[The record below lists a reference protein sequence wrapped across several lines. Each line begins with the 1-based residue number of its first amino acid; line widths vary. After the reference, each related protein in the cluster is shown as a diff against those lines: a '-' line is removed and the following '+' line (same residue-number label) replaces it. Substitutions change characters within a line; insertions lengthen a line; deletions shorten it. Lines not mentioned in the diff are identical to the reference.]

1 MHLDDVA
8 RVLLCWVAMRPLAPC
23 RCGSLLPAG
32 ARACPHCGVE
42 ARSGFPRAKAILA
55 GAATTLAGGA
65 FGITLMACYGCP
77 PGECVYIPSDGGTD
91 ARVSADA
98 QVGDPDAG
106 KDGGVDAGKDAA
118 PKDAATDAEAVDGA
132 ADDAGL

>member
-1 MHLDDVA
+1 
-8 RVLLCWVAMRPLAPC
+8 MRPLAPC

-32 ARACPHCGVE
+32 ARVCPHCGAE
-42 ARSGFPRAKAILA
+42 ARPAFPRAKAILA
-55 GAATTLAGGA
+55 GAATTLVGGA

-118 PKDAATDAEAVDGA
+118 PKDAATDAEEVDAA